1 MSDVLHTL
9 TTEAGSYRYY
19 DLNKL
24 AHNESVSLSRLP
36 FAIRILLEGALRNA
50 GHSPDAAAAVLPLL
64 NWQPHDQKRGTVPF
78 FPGRVIMQDFT
89 GIPVIN
95 DLAAMRATMARLGA
109 DPEEI
114 NPVIPV
120 DVIIDHSLQVDV
132 AGCPEAL
139 ERNMEIEF
147 QRNME
152 RYQFLHW
159 GQRAFSN
166 LRVLPPGLGII
177 HQINIEHLAQVVLT
191 RHIDDV
197 SYVYPDT
204 VVGTDSHTTMVNG
217 LGVAG
222 WGVGGIEAVAAM
234 MGESLDM
241 VIPDVIGI
249 RIIGKL
255 RDGVTPTD
263 LTLTFVE
270 KLRQRKVVGKFVE
283 FFGTGVLEL
292 SLADRALIANMTPE
306 NGATMTFFPVDT
318 RTLDYLRLTGRP
330 ETLIK
335 LTEAYYRA
343 QGLFRTDETPDPLYS
358 DVLTLDLGSIEPS
371 LAGPRRPQDRIALS
385 AMRSEFHSALNQPK
399 AAGGFG
405 IEKDRN
411 NHIEEFELQGQKMIL
426 GHGAVVIASITSCT
440 NTSNPFVMLA
450 AGLLARKAVARGL
463 KVPSYVK
470 TSLAPGSQVVTGY
483 LQKAKLIDALA
494 ELGFDVVGYGC
505 ATCIGNTGPLAENV
519 VQAINQ
525 GKLATAAVISG
536 NRNFEGRISPY
547 TLANYLASPPLV
559 VAYALAGTVNINFES
574 DPIGLDDKGSPVYL
588 RDIWPST
595 IEIEQAIKSA
605 VNPDIFRGRYHD
617 IDNQNP
623 LWSVIESG
631 SEPLY
636 TWRTDSTYL
645 QEPPF
650 FAGMTKQPEGIR
662 DIVQARVLAVLGD
675 STTTDHISP
684 AGSIQPD
691 SPAGEYLQANG
702 VEVLDFNSFGSRRG
716 NDRVMTRATFG
727 NIRLKNLLL
736 PGVEGGYSRVIPG
749 GEQISIYAAAQI
761 YAAENIPLVVIA
773 GKEYGT
779 GSSRDWAAKG
789 TLLLGVRA
797 VFAESYERIHRSNLI
812 GMGVLPLQ
820 FLSGENLKTL
830 GLTGEERF
838 SIYGLDANLNPGGTI
853 TVSAENDNGIQV
865 EFNLLL
871 RIDTAR
877 EIEVFRNGGI
887 MQTILYRQLNIP
899 GLRK

>member
-50 GHSPDAAAAVLPLL
+50 GHSPAAAAAVLPLL
-64 NWQPHDQKRGTVPF
+64 NWQPQDQKRGTVPF

-191 RHIDDV
+191 RHIDDA

-241 VIPDVIGI
+241 IIPDMIGI

-283 FFGTGVLEL
+283 FFGTGLLEL
-292 SLADRALIANMTPE
+292 SLADRAMIANMTPE

-358 DVLTLDLGSIEPS
+358 DVLTLDLSSIEPS
-371 LAGPRRPQDRIALS
+371 VAGPRRPQDRIALS
-385 AMRSEFHSALNQPK
+385 AMRSEFQSALNQPK
-399 AAGGFG
+399 TAGGFG
-405 IEKDRN
+405 IEKERN

-450 AGLLARKAVARGL
+450 AGLLARKAVERGL

-505 ATCIGNTGPLAENV
+505 ATCIGNTGPLAENI

-536 NRNFEGRISPY
+536 NRNFEGRVSPY

-559 VAYALAGTVNINFES
+559 VAYALAGTVNIDFES

-588 RDIWPST
+588 RDIWPGT

-617 IDNQNP
+617 IDDQNP

-691 SPAGEYLQANG
+691 SPAGEYLQAND
-702 VEVLDFNSFGSRRG
+702 VDVLDFNSFGSRRG

-820 FLSGENLKTL
+820 FLSGENPKTL

-887 MQTILYRQLNIP
+887 MQTILYRQLNNP